1 MQSTIKNICGE
12 IPVIVKSNLKN
23 VKLYGWLPYCSPPN
37 SSARDNLNQVLFA
50 IGACLTTDLNG
61 VLRVETFWDGTIS
74 TIDAKKTDMVGSVTD
89 NQKISAI
96 SVIEH
101 QFAEGQESQE
111 LFNGTAQNGDLI
123 IFNEPMHTLSAS
135 GLSVLES
142 GANYAKISAGTGTLT
157 GLKYI
162 HNKRKIAKIINRK
175 LQVQVGHL
183 HSRN

>member
-1 MQSTIKNICGE
+1 M
-12 IPVIVKSNLKN
+12 
-23 VKLYGWLPYCSPPN
+23 GWN
-37 SSARDNLNQVLFA
+37 HIDN
-50 IGACLTTDLNG
+50 
-61 VLRVETFWDGTIS
+61 RYE
-74 TIDAKKTDMVGSVTD
+74 KTDMAGSVTD

-135 GLSVLES
+135 GFSILES

-162 HNKRKIAKIINRK
+162 HNKRKIAKVINENVPENEK
-175 LQVQVGHL
+175 AKKMQPLFL
-183 HSRN
+183 W